1 MPIAIRRHRLSK
13 AHQSHSDWSYAMP
26 VIQINRSS
34 KRRWLLLATFLGI
47 IAAGGGS
54 YWFWP
59 QTQSPGSSRAST
71 RAATPVTVAVVS
83 RRDVPIYVSGLGTV
97 QASNTVKIAS
107 QVDGKLERVLFT
119 EGQHVEKGDLLAKID
134 PRPYQ
139 AALDQAKAKK
149 DQDAALLV
157 AAEKDLIRS
166 QTLALKNYQS
176 QQVVDQ
182 QQAKVDQLKA
192 SIAAD
197 QAAIENAQTQLDYTN
212 IVAPIG
218 GRIGMRL
225 VDPGNLLRASDAAAI
240 TGLVATRPAAV
251 VFTLPA
257 RVLPDI
263 RDASARGPVEVVAFD
278 QDNRG
283 QLATGTLLLIDNAI
297 DQATATVRL
306 KAMFANEDEALW
318 PGSFV
323 NARVRLET
331 RPNALVVPATAV
343 QRGPQGLFTWIV
355 TDGNVAQPRTIQ
367 VEATSGNL
375 TIVVSGVAE
384 GERVVTDGQYKLQSN
399 APVSITST
407 QVAASGD
414 SP

>member
-1 MPIAIRRHRLSK
+1 MPIGIRRRRLAK
-13 AHQSHSDWSYAMP
+13 PHQCTTRLGSTMRA
-26 VIQINRSS
+26 IQVNSSS
-34 KRRWLLLATFLGI
+34 KRRWALPAMFVAI
-47 IAAGGGS
+47 IAIGGGIH
-54 YWFWP
+54 WFWP
-59 QTQSPGSSRAST
+59 QGQASSSN
-71 RAATPVTVAVVS
+71 RAAARAAIPVTVAIAA

-107 QVDGKLERVLFT
+107 QVDGKLEQVIFT
-119 EGQHVEKGDLLAKID
+119 EGQHVEKGDVLAKID
-134 PRPYQ
+134 PRPFQ

-197 QAAIENAQTQLDYTN
+197 QAAIETAQTQLDYTS

-218 GRIGMRL
+218 GRIGIRL
-225 VDPGNLLRASDAAAI
+225 LDPGNLVRVADAI
-240 TGLVATRPAAV
+240 TGLVAMRPAAV
-251 VFTLPA
+251 ISTLPA
-257 RVLPDI
+257 RYLLDL
-263 RDASARGPVEVVAFD
+263 REASTRGPVEVTAFD
-278 QDNRG
+278 QDNRR
-283 QLATGTLLLIDNAI
+283 QLATGTLLLVDNAI

-331 RPNALVVPATAV
+331 RPNAVIITAAAV
-343 QRGPQGLFTWIV
+343 QRGPQGLFAW
-355 TDGNVAQPRTIQ
+355 
-367 VEATSGNL
+367 
-375 TIVVSGVAE
+375 
-384 GERVVTDGQYKLQSN
+384 
-399 APVSITST
+399 
-407 QVAASGD
+407 
-414 SP
+414 

>member
-1 MPIAIRRHRLSK
+1 MRAIQFGL
-13 AHQSHSDWSYAMP
+13 
-26 VIQINRSS
+26 SS
-34 KRRWLLLATFLGI
+34 KRRWVLLATFFAI

-54 YWFWP
+54 YWLLAAGAGP
-59 QTQSPGSSRAST
+59 EQRPRSA
-71 RAATPVTVAVVS
+71 RAAIPVTVAIAA

-97 QASNTVKIAS
+97 QASNTVKIAT
-107 QVDGKLERVLFT
+107 QVDGKLEQVHFT

-134 PRPYQ
+134 PRPFR

-157 AAEKDLIRS
+157 SAEKDLVRS

-197 QAAIENAQTQLDYTN
+197 EAAIETAQTQLDYTN

-225 VDPGNLLRASDAAAI
+225 VDPGNLLRAADAI
-240 TGLVATRPAAV
+240 TGLVAMRPAAV

-257 RVLPDI
+257 RFLQDL
-263 RDASARGPVEVVAFD
+263 RDASARGPVEVTAFD
-278 QDNRG
+278 QDNRR

-331 RPNALVVPATAV
+331 RPNALVIPSVAV
-343 QRGPQGLFTWIV
+343 QRGRKGCSRGLSPTGMWRSRARSKS
-355 TDGNVAQPRTIQ
+355 TGPA
-367 VEATSGNL
+367 AT
-375 TIVVSGVAE
+375 
-384 GERVVTDGQYKLQSN
+384 
-399 APVSITST
+399 
-407 QVAASGD
+407 
-414 SP
+414 

>member
-1 MPIAIRRHRLSK
+1 MS
-13 AHQSHSDWSYAMP
+13 

-34 KRRWLLLATFLGI
+34 KRRWILLATFLAI

-54 YWFWP
+54 YWLWP
-59 QTQSPGSSRAST
+59 QAQSPGSNRASA
-71 RAATPVTVAVVS
+71 RAATPVSVAVVS

-97 QASNTVKIAS
+97 QASNTVKVAS
-107 QVDGKLERVLFT
+107 QVDGKLEQVHFT
-119 EGQHVEKGDLLAKID
+119 EGQNVEKGALLAKID
-134 PRPYQ
+134 PRPFQ
-139 AALDQAKAKK
+139 AALDQVKAKK

-166 QTLALKNYQS
+166 QTLALKSYQS

-197 QAAIENAQTQLDYTN
+197 QAAIETAQTQLDYTS

-225 VDPGNLLRASDAAAI
+225 VDPGNLVRTADAI
-240 TGLVATRPAAV
+240 TGLVAMRPAAV

-257 RVLPDI
+257 RFLQDI
-263 RDASARGPVEVVAFD
+263 RDAGARGPVEVAAFD
-278 QDNRG
+278 QDNRR

-306 KAMFANEDEALW
+306 KAMFANDDEALW

-331 RPNALVVPATAV
+331 RPNALVIPVAAV
-343 QRGPQGLFTWIV
+343 QRGPQGLFVWIV
-355 TDGNVAQPRTIQ
+355 ADGNVAQPRTIQ
-367 VEATSGNL
+367 VDATSGNM
-375 TIVVSGVAE
+375 TIVASGLAE
-384 GERVVTDGQYKLQSN
+384 GDRVVTDGQYKLQTN
-399 APVSITST
+399 APVSITSSQLAT
-407 QVAASGD
+407 SGGT
-414 SP
+414 P

>member
-1 MPIAIRRHRLSK
+1 MRA
-13 AHQSHSDWSYAMP
+13 
-26 VIQINRSS
+26 IQIDRSS
-34 KRRWLLLATFLGI
+34 QRRWVLPTTFLAI
-47 IAAGGGS
+47 IAAGAGS

-59 QTQSPGSSRAST
+59 QGQGPGSGRASA
-71 RAATPVTVAVVS
+71 RAAVPVTVAIAA

-97 QASNTVKIAS
+97 QASYTVKIAS

-149 DQDAALLV
+149 DQDAALLI
-157 AAEKDLIRS
+157 AAEKDLVRS

-176 QQVVDQ
+176 QQIVDQ
-182 QQAKVDQLKA
+182 QQARVDQLKA

-197 QAAIENAQTQLDYTN
+197 QAAIETAQTQLDYTN

-225 VDPGNLLRASDAAAI
+225 VDPGNLLRASDATAI

-257 RVLPDI
+257 RFLPDL
-263 RDASARGPVEVVAFD
+263 RNAGARGPVEVTAFD
-278 QDNRG
+278 QDNRR
-283 QLATGTLLLIDNAI
+283 QLAIGTLLLIDNAI

-331 RPNALVVPATAV
+331 RPNAVVIPAVAV
-343 QRGPQGLFTWIV
+343 QRGPKGLFTWVV

-367 VEATSGNL
+367 VDANSDNL
-375 TIVVSGVAE
+375 TIVASGVAE
-384 GERVVTDGQYKLQSN
+384 GERVVTDGQYKLQTN
-399 APVSITST
+399 VPVSITST
-407 QVAASGD
+407 QMAASGD
-414 SP
+414 AP

>member
-1 MPIAIRRHRLSK
+1 MRAIR
-13 AHQSHSDWSYAMP
+13 
-26 VIQINRSS
+26 VNRSS
-34 KRRWLLLATFLGI
+34 KRRWVFVAIFLAI
-47 IAAGGGS
+47 IAAGGGTS
-54 YWFWP
+54 WLW
-59 QTQSPGSSRAST
+59 QQGQSPSSSRVAA
-71 RAATPVTVAVVS
+71 RAVIPVTVAIAA

-97 QASNTVKIAS
+97 QASNTVKIAT
-107 QVDGKLERVLFT
+107 QVDGKLEQVHFT

-134 PRPYQ
+134 PRPFR

-157 AAEKDLIRS
+157 AAEKDLVRS

-176 QQVVDQ
+176 QQIVDQ
-182 QQAKVDQLKA
+182 HQAKVDQLKA

-197 QAAIENAQTQLDYTN
+197 EAAIETAQTQLDYTN

-225 VDPGNLLRASDAAAI
+225 VDPGNLLRAADAI
-240 TGLVATRPAAV
+240 SGLVAVRPAAV

-257 RVLPDI
+257 RFLQDL
-263 RDASARGPVEVVAFD
+263 RDASARGPVEVTAFD
-278 QDNRG
+278 QDNRR

-318 PGSFV
+318 PGSFI

-331 RPNALVVPATAV
+331 RPNALVIPAVAV

-355 TDGNVAQPRTIQ
+355 TGGNVAQPRTIQ
-367 VEATSGNL
+367 VDGTSGNL
-375 TIVVSGVAE
+375 TIVTSGVAE
-384 GERVVTDGQYKLQSN
+384 GERVVTDGQYKLQTN
-399 APVSITST
+399 APVSITSS
-407 QVAASGD
+407 QLAASGD
-414 SP
+414 AP

>member
-1 MPIAIRRHRLSK
+1 
-13 AHQSHSDWSYAMP
+13 
-26 VIQINRSS
+26 
-34 KRRWLLLATFLGI
+34 
-47 IAAGGGS
+47 
-54 YWFWP
+54 
-59 QTQSPGSSRAST
+59 
-71 RAATPVTVAVVS
+71 
-83 RRDVPIYVSGLGTV
+83 
-97 QASNTVKIAS
+97 VKTAS
-107 QVDGKLERVLFT
+107 QVDGKLERVHFT
-119 EGQHVEKGDLLAKID
+119 EGQYVEKGDLLAKID
-134 PRPYQ
+134 PRPFQ

-157 AAEKDLIRS
+157 AAEKDLVRS

-176 QQVVDQ
+176 QQIVDQ

-197 QAAIENAQTQLDYTN
+197 QAAIETAQTQLDYTN

-225 VDPGNLLRASDAAAI
+225 VDPGNLLRAADAAAI

-257 RVLPDI
+257 RLLQNL
-263 RDASARGPVEVVAFD
+263 RDASAPGPVEVTTFD
-278 QDNRG
+278 QDNRR
-283 QLATGTLLLIDNAI
+283 QLATGTLLLVDNAI

-306 KAMFANEDEALW
+306 KAMFANADEALW
-318 PGSFV
+318 PGAFV

-331 RPNALVVPATAV
+331 RPNAVVIPAAAV
-343 QRGPQGLFTWIV
+343 QRGPQGLFTWVV

-367 VEATSGNL
+367 VDATSGNL
-375 TIVVSGVAE
+375 TIVTSGLAE
-384 GERVVTDGQYKLQSN
+384 GERVVTDGQYKLQTN

-407 QVAASGD
+407 RVAAWGVA
-414 SP
+414 P

>member
-1 MPIAIRRHRLSK
+1 MRAI
-13 AHQSHSDWSYAMP
+13 Q
-26 VIQINRSS
+26 VNRSS
-34 KRRWLLLATFLGI
+34 KRRWVFVATFLAI

-59 QTQSPGSSRAST
+59 QGQSPSSSRVAA
-71 RAATPVTVAVVS
+71 RAAIPVTVAIAA

-197 QAAIENAQTQLDYTN
+197 QAAVETAQTQLDYTN

-251 VFTLPA
+251 IFTLPA
-257 RVLPDI
+257 RFLQDI
-263 RDASARGPVEVVAFD
+263 RDASARGPVEVTAFD
-278 QDNRG
+278 QDNRR

-306 KAMFANEDEALW
+306 KAMFTNEDEALW

-367 VEATSGNL
+367 VDATSGNL
-375 TIVVSGVAE
+375 TIVTSGVAE

-414 SP
+414 AP

>member
-1 MPIAIRRHRLSK
+1 MRAIQFGL
-13 AHQSHSDWSYAMP
+13 
-26 VIQINRSS
+26 SS
-34 KRRWLLLATFLGI
+34 KRRWVLLATFFAI

-54 YWFWP
+54 YWLWP
-59 QTQSPGSSRAST
+59 QGQAPSSGRASA
-71 RAATPVTVAVVS
+71 RAAIPVTVAIAA

-97 QASNTVKIAS
+97 QASNTVKIAT
-107 QVDGKLERVLFT
+107 QVDGKLEQVHFT

-134 PRPYQ
+134 PRPFR
-139 AALDQAKAKK
+139 AALDQAKARK

-157 AAEKDLIRS
+157 SAEKDLVRS

-197 QAAIENAQTQLDYTN
+197 EAAIETAQTQLDYTN

-225 VDPGNLLRASDAAAI
+225 VDPGNLLRAADAI
-240 TGLVATRPAAV
+240 TGLVAMRPAAV

-257 RVLPDI
+257 RFLQDL
-263 RDASARGPVEVVAFD
+263 RDASARGPVEVTAFD
-278 QDNRG
+278 QDNRR

-331 RPNALVVPATAV
+331 RPNALVIPSVAV

-367 VEATSGNL
+367 VDATSGNL
-375 TIVVSGVAE
+375 TIVTSGVAE
-384 GERVVTDGQYKLQSN
+384 GERVVTDGQYKLQTN
-399 APVSITST
+399 APVSITSS
-407 QVAASGD
+407 QLAASGD
-414 SP
+414 AP

>member
-1 MPIAIRRHRLSK
+1 MRAILI
-13 AHQSHSDWSYAMP
+13 D
-26 VIQINRSS
+26 RSS
-34 KRRWLLLATFLGI
+34 KRGWVLPAMFVAV
-47 IAAGGGS
+47 AAGGS
-54 YWFWP
+54 AYWFWP
-59 QTQSPGSSRAST
+59 QGQSPGMTRVSA
-71 RAATPVTVAVVS
+71 RAAIPVTVAIAA

-119 EGQHVEKGDLLAKID
+119 EGQYVEKGDLLAKID

-157 AAEKDLIRS
+157 AAEKDLVRS

-176 QQVVDQ
+176 QQIVDQ

-197 QAAIENAQTQLDYTN
+197 QAAIETAQTQLDYTN

-225 VDPGNLLRASDAAAI
+225 VDPGNLLRAADAAAI

-257 RVLPDI
+257 RLLQDL
-263 RDASARGPVEVVAFD
+263 REASARAPVEVTAFD
-278 QDNRG
+278 QDNRR
-283 QLATGTLLLIDNAI
+283 QLATGTLLLVDNAI

-306 KAMFANEDEALW
+306 KAMFANADEALW
-318 PGSFV
+318 PGAFV
-323 NARVRLET
+323 NARVRLAT
-331 RPNALVVPATAV
+331 RPSALVIPATAV
-343 QRGPQGLFTWIV
+343 QRGPQGLFTWVV

-367 VEATSGNL
+367 VDATSGNL
-375 TIVVSGVAE
+375 TIVTSGLAE
-384 GERVVTDGQYKLQSN
+384 GERVVTDGQYKLQTN

-407 QVAASGD
+407 QVAAWGVA
-414 SP
+414 P

>member
-1 MPIAIRRHRLSK
+1 MRT
-13 AHQSHSDWSYAMP
+13 
-26 VIQINRSS
+26 IQIDRSS
-34 KRRWLLLATFLGI
+34 KRGWVLPATLVAV
-47 IAAGGGS
+47 IAVGGS
-54 YWFWP
+54 AYWFWP
-59 QTQSPGSSRAST
+59 QGQAPSSSRVSA
-71 RAATPVTVAVVS
+71 RAAIPVTVAIAA
-83 RRDVPIYVSGLGTV
+83 RHDVPIYVSGLGTV

-107 QVDGKLERVLFT
+107 QVDGKLERVHFT
-119 EGQHVEKGDLLAKID
+119 EGQYVEKGDLLAKID

-176 QQVVDQ
+176 QQIVDQ

-197 QAAIENAQTQLDYTN
+197 QAAIETAQTQLDYTN

-225 VDPGNLLRASDAAAI
+225 IDPGNLLRAADAAAI

-257 RVLPDI
+257 RHLPDL
-263 RDASARGPVEVVAFD
+263 RDASARGPVEVAAFD
-278 QDNRG
+278 QDNRH

-331 RPNALVVPATAV
+331 RPSALVIPAVAV

-367 VEATSGNL
+367 VDATSGNL
-375 TIVVSGVAE
+375 TIVTSGLAE
-384 GERVVTDGQYKLQSN
+384 GERVVTDGQYRLQTN
-399 APVSITST
+399 APVSITSS
-407 QVAASGD
+407 QLAASGD
-414 SP
+414 AP

>member
-1 MPIAIRRHRLSK
+1 MRA
-13 AHQSHSDWSYAMP
+13 
-26 VIQINRSS
+26 IQINHSS
-34 KRRWLLLATFLGI
+34 KPRSVLLAAFLA
-47 IAAGGGS
+47 IAAVGGGS

-59 QTQSPGSSRAST
+59 QGQSPGSSRASA
-71 RAATPVTVAVVS
+71 RVATPVSVAVVS

-197 QAAIENAQTQLDYTN
+197 QAAIETAQTQLDYTN

-257 RVLPDI
+257 RFLPDI

-278 QDNRG
+278 QDNRR
-283 QLATGTLLLIDNAI
+283 QLASGTLLLIDNAI

-323 NARVRLET
+323 NARVRPET
-331 RPNALVVPATAV
+331 RSNALVVPATAV

-355 TDGNVAQPRTIQ
+355 TDGNVAQPRTIK
-367 VEATSGNL
+367 VDATSGNL
-375 TIVVSGVAE
+375 TIVTSGVAE

-414 SP
+414 AP

>member
-1 MPIAIRRHRLSK
+1 MPIGFRRLRPAKLHQRTMRLGSTMR
-13 AHQSHSDWSYAMP
+13 A
-26 VIQINRSS
+26 IQIDRSS
-34 KRRWLLLATFLGI
+34 KRRWVLPAAFVAI
-47 IAAGGGS
+47 IAAGGGT
-54 YWFWP
+54 YWLWP
-59 QTQSPGSSRAST
+59 QGQPPSSN
-71 RAATPVTVAVVS
+71 RAAVRAAIPVTVAIAA

-107 QVDGKLERVLFT
+107 QVDGKLEQVLFT

-134 PRPYQ
+134 PRPFQ

-176 QQVVDQ
+176 QQIVDQ

-197 QAAIENAQTQLDYTN
+197 QAAIETAQTQLDYTS

-218 GRIGMRL
+218 GRIGIRL
-225 VDPGNLLRASDAAAI
+225 VDPGNLVRAADAI
-240 TGLVATRPAAV
+240 TGLVAMRPAAV
-251 VFTLPA
+251 VSTLPA
-257 RVLPDI
+257 RYLQDLREV
-263 RDASARGPVEVVAFD
+263 SARGPVEVTAFD
-278 QDNRG
+278 QDNRH
-283 QLATGTLLLIDNAI
+283 QLAIGTLLLIDNAI

-306 KAMFANEDEALW
+306 KAMFPNENEALW

-323 NARVRLET
+323 NSRVRLET
-331 RPNALVVPATAV
+331 RPHALVIPAAAV
-343 QRGPQGLFTWIV
+343 QRGPQGLFTWV
-355 TDGNVAQPRTIQ
+355 VMDGNIAQPRTIQ
-367 VEATSGNL
+367 VDATSGNL
-375 TIVVSGVAE
+375 TIITSGVAE
-384 GERVVTDGQYKLQSN
+384 GERVVTDGQYKLQTN

-414 SP
+414 AP

>member
-1 MPIAIRRHRLSK
+1 
-13 AHQSHSDWSYAMP
+13 
-26 VIQINRSS
+26 
-34 KRRWLLLATFLGI
+34 
-47 IAAGGGS
+47 
-54 YWFWP
+54 
-59 QTQSPGSSRAST
+59 
-71 RAATPVTVAVVS
+71 
-83 RRDVPIYVSGLGTV
+83 VSGLGTV

-176 QQVVDQ
+176 QQIVDQ

-197 QAAIENAQTQLDYTN
+197 QAAIETAQTQLDYTN

-225 VDPGNLLRASDAAAI
+225 VDPGNLLRAADAAAI

-257 RVLPDI
+257 RYLLDL
-263 RDASARGPVEVVAFD
+263 RDASARGPVEVTAFD
-278 QDNRG
+278 QDNRR

-297 DQATATVRL
+297 DQATATARL

-323 NARVRLET
+323 NARVRLDT
-331 RPNALVVPATAV
+331 RSNAVVIPSVAV
-343 QRGPQGLFTWIV
+343 QRGPRGLFTWVV

-367 VEATSGNL
+367 VDATSGNL
-375 TIVVSGVAE
+375 TIVTSGVAE
-384 GERVVTDGQYKLQSN
+384 GERVVTDGQYRLQTN
-399 APVSITST
+399 APVSITSS
-407 QVAASGD
+407 QLAASGD
-414 SP
+414 AP

>member
-1 MPIAIRRHRLSK
+1 MRA
-13 AHQSHSDWSYAMP
+13 
-26 VIQINRSS
+26 IQIDRSS
-34 KRRWLLLATFLGI
+34 ERRWVLPAMFVAI
-47 IAAGGGS
+47 IAAGGGT
-54 YWFWP
+54 YRFWP
-59 QTQSPGSSRAST
+59 QGQAPSSN
-71 RAATPVTVAVVS
+71 RAAARAAIPVTVAIAA

-107 QVDGKLERVLFT
+107 QVDGKLEQVIFT

-134 PRPYQ
+134 PRPFQ

-157 AAEKDLIRS
+157 AAEKDLVRS

-176 QQVVDQ
+176 QQIVDQ

-197 QAAIENAQTQLDYTN
+197 QAAIETAQTQLDYTR

-218 GRIGMRL
+218 GRIGIRL
-225 VDPGNLLRASDAAAI
+225 VDPGNLVRVADAI
-240 TGLVATRPAAV
+240 TGLVAMRPAAV
-251 VFTLPA
+251 VSTLPA
-257 RVLPDI
+257 RYLQDL
-263 RDASARGPVEVVAFD
+263 REASARGPVEVTAFD
-278 QDNRG
+278 QDNRR
-283 QLATGTLLLIDNAI
+283 QLATGTLLLVDNAI

-323 NARVRLET
+323 NAHVRLET
-331 RPNALVVPATAV
+331 RPHAVVIPAAAV
-343 QRGPQGLFTWIV
+343 QRGPQGLFTWVV
-355 TDGNVAQPRTIQ
+355 TDGNVAQPRMIQ
-367 VEATSGNL
+367 VDATSGNL
-375 TIVVSGVAE
+375 TIVTSGVAE
-384 GERVVTDGQYKLQSN
+384 GERVVTDGQYKLQIN

-414 SP
+414 AP

>member
-1 MPIAIRRHRLSK
+1 
-13 AHQSHSDWSYAMP
+13 MP
-26 VIQINRSS
+26 VIQIDRSPNRH
-34 KRRWLLLATFLGI
+34 WVLLATFLAI
-47 IAAGGGS
+47 IATGGAS

-59 QTQSPGSSRAST
+59 QGQSQGSSRVAS
-71 RAATPVTVAVVS
+71 RAATPVSIAVVS

-97 QASNTVKIAS
+97 QASNTVKIAT
-107 QVDGKLERVLFT
+107 QVDGKLEQVHFT

-134 PRPYQ
+134 PRPFR

-157 AAEKDLIRS
+157 AAEKDLVRS

-176 QQVVDQ
+176 QQIVDQ

-197 QAAIENAQTQLDYTN
+197 EAAIETAQTQLDYTN
-212 IVAPIG
+212 IAAPIG

-225 VDPGNLLRASDAAAI
+225 VDPGNLLRAADAI
-240 TGLVATRPAAV
+240 TGLVAIRPAAV

-257 RVLPDI
+257 RHLQDL
-263 RDASARGPVEVVAFD
+263 RDASARGPVEVTAFD
-278 QDNRG
+278 QDNRRE
-283 QLATGTLLLIDNAI
+283 LATGTLLLIDNAI

-331 RPNALVVPATAV
+331 RPNALVIPAVAV

-355 TDGNVAQPRTIQ
+355 TGGNVAQPRTIQ
-367 VEATSGNL
+367 VDATSANL
-375 TIVVSGVAE
+375 TIVTSGVAE
-384 GERVVTDGQYKLQSN
+384 GDRVVTDGQYKLQTN
-399 APVSITST
+399 APVSITSS
-407 QVAASGD
+407 QLAASGD
-414 SP
+414 AP

>member
-1 MPIAIRRHRLSK
+1 MLKRATCWPRSIRGRFGRRL
-13 AHQSHSDWSYAMP
+13 
-26 VIQINRSS
+26 IR
-34 KRRWLLLATFLGI
+34 
-47 IAAGGGS
+47 
-54 YWFWP
+54 
-59 QTQSPGSSRAST
+59 
-71 RAATPVTVAVVS
+71 
-83 RRDVPIYVSGLGTV
+83 
-97 QASNTVKIAS
+97 
-107 QVDGKLERVLFT
+107 
-119 EGQHVEKGDLLAKID
+119 
-134 PRPYQ
+134 PRPGRTRTRHCWSS
-139 AALDQAKAKK
+139 
-149 DQDAALLV
+149 
-157 AAEKDLIRS
+157 AEKDLVRS

-197 QAAIENAQTQLDYTN
+197 EAAIETAQTQLDYTN

-225 VDPGNLLRASDAAAI
+225 VDPGNLLRAADAI
-240 TGLVATRPAAV
+240 TGLVAMRPAAV

-257 RVLPDI
+257 RFLQDL
-263 RDASARGPVEVVAFD
+263 RDASARGPVEVTAFD
-278 QDNRG
+278 QDNRR

-331 RPNALVVPATAV
+331 RPNALVIPAVAV

-355 TDGNVAQPRTIQ
+355 TGGNVAQPRTIQ
-367 VEATSGNL
+367 VDGTSGDL
-375 TIVVSGVAE
+375 TIVTSGVAE
-384 GERVVTDGQYKLQSN
+384 GERVVTDGQYKLQTN
-399 APVSITST
+399 APVSITSS
-407 QVAASGD
+407 QLAASGD
-414 SP
+414 AP

>member
-1 MPIAIRRHRLSK
+1 MRT
-13 AHQSHSDWSYAMP
+13 
-26 VIQINRSS
+26 IQIDRSS
-34 KRRWLLLATFLGI
+34 KPRWVLPATFVAI
-47 IAAGGGS
+47 IAAGGGA

-59 QTQSPGSSRAST
+59 QGQAPSSSRISA
-71 RAATPVTVAVVS
+71 RAAIPVTVAIAA
-83 RRDVPIYVSGLGTV
+83 RHDVPIYVSGLGTV

-107 QVDGKLERVLFT
+107 QVDGKLERVHFT
-119 EGQHVEKGDLLAKID
+119 EGQYVEKGDLLAKID
-134 PRPYQ
+134 PRPFQ

-157 AAEKDLIRS
+157 AAEKDLVRS

-176 QQVVDQ
+176 QQIVDQ

-197 QAAIENAQTQLDYTN
+197 QAAIETAQTQLDYTN

-225 VDPGNLLRASDAAAI
+225 VDPGNLLRAADAAAI

-257 RVLPDI
+257 RLLQNL
-263 RDASARGPVEVVAFD
+263 RDASARGPVEVTTFD
-278 QDNRG
+278 QDNRR
-283 QLATGTLLLIDNAI
+283 QLATGTLLLVDNAI

-306 KAMFANEDEALW
+306 KAMFANADEALW
-318 PGSFV
+318 PGAFV

-331 RPNALVVPATAV
+331 RPNAVVIPAAAV
-343 QRGPQGLFTWIV
+343 QRGPQGLFTWVV
-355 TDGNVAQPRTIQ
+355 TDGNVAQPRSIQ
-367 VEATSGNL
+367 VDATSGNL
-375 TIVVSGVAE
+375 TIVTSGLAE
-384 GERVVTDGQYKLQSN
+384 GERVVTDGQYKLQTN

-407 QVAASGD
+407 RVAAWGVA
-414 SP
+414 P

>member
-1 MPIAIRRHRLSK
+1 
-13 AHQSHSDWSYAMP
+13 
-26 VIQINRSS
+26 
-34 KRRWLLLATFLGI
+34 
-47 IAAGGGS
+47 
-54 YWFWP
+54 
-59 QTQSPGSSRAST
+59 
-71 RAATPVTVAVVS
+71 
-83 RRDVPIYVSGLGTV
+83 
-97 QASNTVKIAS
+97 
-107 QVDGKLERVLFT
+107 
-119 EGQHVEKGDLLAKID
+119 
-134 PRPYQ
+134 
-139 AALDQAKAKK
+139 
-149 DQDAALLV
+149 
-157 AAEKDLIRS
+157 
-166 QTLALKNYQS
+166 
-176 QQVVDQ
+176 
-182 QQAKVDQLKA
+182 VDQLKA

-197 QAAIENAQTQLDYTN
+197 EAAIETAQTQLDYTN

-225 VDPGNLLRASDAAAI
+225 VDPGNLLRAADAI
-240 TGLVATRPAAV
+240 TGLVAMRPAAV
-251 VFTLPA
+251 IFTLPA
-257 RVLPDI
+257 RFLQDI
-263 RDASARGPVEVVAFD
+263 RDASARGPVEVTAFD
-278 QDNRG
+278 QDNRR

-306 KAMFANEDEALW
+306 KAMFTNEDEALW

-367 VEATSGNL
+367 VDATSGNL
-375 TIVVSGVAE
+375 TIVTSGVAE

-414 SP
+414 AP

>member
-1 MPIAIRRHRLSK
+1 MRVIR
-13 AHQSHSDWSYAMP
+13 
-26 VIQINRSS
+26 IGRSA
-34 KRRWLLLATFLGI
+34 KRRWVLPAIFLAI
-47 IAAGGGS
+47 ILAGGGA
-54 YWFWP
+54 YWFW
-59 QTQSPGSSRAST
+59 QQGHSPSSST
-71 RAATPVTVAVVS
+71 RVSARAATPVTIAIAS

-97 QASNTVKIAS
+97 QASYTVKVSS
-107 QVDGKLERVLFT
+107 QVDGKLQAVHFI
-119 EGQHVEKGDLLAKID
+119 EGQHVEKGALLAKID

-176 QQVVDQ
+176 QQIVDQ

-197 QAAIENAQTQLDYTN
+197 EAAIETAQTQLDYTN

-225 VDPGNLLRASDAAAI
+225 VDPGNLLRAADAVAI
-240 TGLVATRPAAV
+240 AGMVATRPAAV

-257 RVLPDI
+257 RFLQDL
-263 RDASARGPVEVVAFD
+263 RDASSRGPVEVVAFD
-278 QDNRG
+278 QDNRR
-283 QLATGTLLLIDNAI
+283 QLAAGTLMLIDNAI

-306 KAMFANEDEALW
+306 KAMFANDEEALW
-318 PGSFV
+318 PGAFV

-331 RPNALVVPATAV
+331 RPGALVIPAAAV
-343 QRGPQGLFTWIV
+343 QRGPKGLFTWII
-355 TDGNVAQPRTIQ
+355 TDGNVAQPRTIE
-367 VEATSGNL
+367 VDATSDNL
-375 TIVVSGVAE
+375 TIVTSGLAE
-384 GERVVTDGQYKLQSN
+384 GERVVTDGQYKLQTN
-399 APVSITST
+399 APVSITSSQLAT
-407 QVAASGD
+407 RGAA
-414 SP
+414 P

>member
-1 MPIAIRRHRLSK
+1 LAFGGIGRRSRIS
-13 AHQSHSDWSYAMP
+13 AHSDWGYAMS

-34 KRRWLLLATFLGI
+34 KRRWVLLATFLAI

-59 QTQSPGSSRAST
+59 QAQSPGSNRVSA
-71 RAATPVTVAVVS
+71 RAATPVSVAVVS

-157 AAEKDLIRS
+157 AAEKDLVRS
-166 QTLALKNYQS
+166 QTLALKSYQS

-197 QAAIENAQTQLDYTN
+197 QAAIETAQTQLDYTN

-257 RVLPDI
+257 RFLQDL
-263 RDASARGPVEVVAFD
+263 RDAGARGPVEVAAFD
-278 QDNRG
+278 QDNRR

-323 NARVRLET
+323 NARVRLDT
-331 RPNALVVPATAV
+331 RPNALVVPVAAV
-343 QRGPQGLFTWIV
+343 QRGPQGLFVWIV

-367 VEATSGNL
+367 VDATSGNM
-375 TIVVSGVAE
+375 TIVTSGLAE
-384 GERVVTDGQYKLQSN
+384 GDRVVTDGQYKLQTN
-399 APVSITST
+399 APVSITSSQLAT
-407 QVAASGD
+407 SGGT
-414 SP
+414 P